1 MAITRRYIN
10 LAMSGSDA
18 LSWLQ
23 AYLQTALVDTLGI
36 AESVAIDELDDTKL
50 IISGTGITVTL
61 AKATSTI
68 STITSKC
75 LNDDS
80 TKAITP
86 TAPSSWSGLD
96 TASYIMTTSTSALL
110 LLTGTSYRYHI
121 PIIFTKT
128 NNGKMAVI
136 LSDTAV
142 DATATSN
149 IFPGGSRYYIFSGD
163 DNTIQTVQRTYTVDK
178 SQTTLSQV
186 QIVPFITNP
195 PIGSTSYTAG
205 AYTATLS
212 NVVCNKYAEWEDYI
226 LGDRHYLT
234 NGGWWLKDDLV

>member
-1 MAITRRYIN
+1 MAITKRYIN
-10 LAMSGSDA
+10 LAINGSDA

-61 AKATSTI
+61 AKANGVI
-68 STITSKC
+68 SGITSKC

-80 TKAITP
+80 TKAL
-86 TAPSSWSGLD
+86 APSSQG
-96 TASYIMTTSTSALL
+96 TAVASYIMTTSTSALL
-110 LLTGTSYRYHI
+110 LLTGSSYRYHV

-128 NNGKMAVI
+128 NNGKMAMI

-142 DATATSN
+142 DTNATAPG
-149 IFPGGSRYYIFSGD
+149 FPGGSAYYIFSGD
-163 DNTIQTVQRTYTVDK
+163 DNTIQTVARTHTVDK
-178 SQTTLSQV
+178 SQAALSQV
-186 QIVPFITNP
+186 QIIPFITNP
-195 PIGSTSYTAG
+195 PIGSTSYTVG

-212 NVVCNKYAEWEDYI
+212 NVVCNKYSEWEDYI
-226 LGDRHYLT
+226 LGDHHYLT
-234 NGGWWLKDDLV
+234 NGGWWLKDDPV